1 MKENQKK
8 NEKLRFPLNIQNFAE
23 VTTIDVTT
31 LVGSDKFPLLENDVY
46 GLVET
51 IASQNIRAAASS
63 NRINDAFYEYDV
75 TAGSVIEEAVIAMAE
90 KQEFVNQGAP
100 DLSPVDPTLYVKYF
114 NNWEKAQFETTT
126 RITDI
131 RNIIANKGV
140 GFEEVVSQIIGTL
153 TEGEGHYDY
162 TKERDIIANSNVGV
176 DVSAALFGGK
186 VPANAKGIIYCAREM
201 YNAIK
206 ATNQLGNVPYKH
218 ATPVEDVR
226 VAISESV
233 LNLVDVTELAN
244 VFNLTKEELFGKLVV
259 LPYDAEGDESKL
271 LVYDRK
277 ALGRGTRL
285 FEYSQDKIGKG
296 LYTNHYLTTDRIY
309 FFNGLFKALKLDVS
323 QAVTAAKALLLT
335 DAE

>member
-1 MKENQKK
+1 VKY
-8 NEKLRFPLNIQNFAE
+8 PLNIQNFAE
-23 VTTIDVTT
+23 VTTVDVTT
-31 LVGSDKFPLLENDVY
+31 LIGTDKFPLLENQVY

-51 IASQNIRAAASS
+51 IASQNIRAAKSS
-63 NRINDAFYEYDV
+63 NRIADAFYDYDV
-75 TAGSVIEEAVIAMAE
+75 TDGSVIEEAVIAMAE
-90 KQEFVNQGAP
+90 KQDFVNTGDPNLA
-100 DLSPVDPTLYVKYF
+100 PVDPTMYVKYF

-140 GFEEVVSQIIGTL
+140 GFEEVISQIIGTL
-153 TEGEGHYDY
+153 TEGEGFYDY
-162 TKERDIIANSNVGV
+162 KKMRDTLGNAAVGV
-176 DVSAALFGGK
+176 DVSAQLFGGL
-186 VPANAKGIIYCAREM
+186 VPANAKGIIYAAREM

-206 ATNQLGNVPYKH
+206 ATNQYGGVPYAH

-233 LNLVDVTELAN
+233 LNLIDVTELAN

-259 LPYDAEGDESKL
+259 LPFDEDGDESKI

-309 FFNGLFKALKLDVS
+309 FYNSLFKALKLDVS
-323 QAVTAAKALLLT
+323 KAVEAAKADLLT
-335 DAE
+335 SNE